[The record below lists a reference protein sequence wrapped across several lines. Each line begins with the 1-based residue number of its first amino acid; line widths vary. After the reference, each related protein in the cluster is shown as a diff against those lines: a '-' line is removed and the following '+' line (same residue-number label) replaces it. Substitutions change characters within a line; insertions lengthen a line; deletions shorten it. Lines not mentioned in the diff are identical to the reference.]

1 MNGKVVLPFFIVSLS
16 VATSPHFQRMRK
28 DEALRAIPEREEAAA
43 QNERDLQTLAKGAQ
57 PVFTPHHF
65 GKQ

>member
-1 MNGKVVLPFFIVSLS
+1 VSLS
-16 VATSPHFQRMRK
+16 VATSPHFQRIRK
-28 DEALRAIPEREEAAA
+28 DEALREKEAIPEREEAAA
-43 QNERDLQTLAKGAQ
+43 QNEGDLQTLAKAAQ